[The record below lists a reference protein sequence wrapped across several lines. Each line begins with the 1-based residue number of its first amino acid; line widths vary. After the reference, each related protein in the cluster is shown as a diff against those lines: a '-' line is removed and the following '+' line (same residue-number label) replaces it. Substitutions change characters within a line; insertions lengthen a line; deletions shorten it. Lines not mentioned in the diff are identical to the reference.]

1 MLRQI
6 FELAALWLAF
16 VASDGIASHEER
28 YQRLQETEIRNGM
41 KQIQT
46 ETQKAI
52 EQIQA
57 KTGKAARQIQA
68 ETQKG
73 AQPIGV
79 ENQENIQQI
88 QLELNEDEWMS
99 EDVTNKEAIF
109 ITPLAL
115 HRKVDENASNTE
127 EDLEDDIRGQL
138 KNMHRVLKT
147 LVQQPAVQKSDI

>member
-46 ETQKAI
+46 EAQKAI

-57 KTGKAARQIQA
+57 KTRKATRQIQA
-68 ETQKG
+68 EIQKS
-73 AQPIGV
+73 AQPIGA
-79 ENQENIQQI
+79 ENQESIQQI
-88 QLELNEDEWMS
+88 QLEPDEDELMS
-99 EDVTNKEAIF
+99 DNVANKEAIF
-109 ITPLAL
+109 IAPLTL
-115 HRKVDENASNTE
+115 HLKAYSE
-127 EDLEDDIRGQL
+127 QL
-138 KNMHRVLKT
+138 KRH
-147 LVQQPAVQKSDI
+147 

>member
-16 VASDGIASHEER
+16 VASDGIASDEER

-46 ETQKAI
+46 ETQTAI

-57 KTGKAARQIQA
+57 KTRKITRQIQA
-68 ETQKG
+68 ETQKS
-73 AQPIGV
+73 AQPIGAK
-79 ENQENIQQI
+79 NQESIQQI
-88 QLELNEDEWMS
+88 QLEPDEDELMS
-99 EDVTNKEAIF
+99 ENVANKEAIS

-115 HRKVDENASNTE
+115 PRMADT
-127 EDLEDDIRGQL
+127 
-138 KNMHRVLKT
+138 
-147 LVQQPAVQKSDI
+147 